1 LKRALRG
8 LVFILVL
15 AITEARLE
23 CLNWWWSPS
32 VVSALRLTATQSM
45 AIERL
50 YQDSLPAQQHASE
63 EVFGLT
69 GQIAHRIDA
78 GDYDDESLHLTERLA
93 KAQSTECEVRRHM
106 LELAAHALSL
116 EQRERLSRLLGEARE
131 EATRGRQRAGM
142 AAARAP

>member
-1 LKRALRG
+1 MERALRA
-8 LVFILVL
+8 LVFVLVL
-15 AITEARLE
+15 AGTEARLG

-78 GDYDDESLHLTERLA
+78 GDYVDESLHLTERLA
-93 KAQSTECEVRRHM
+93 KAQSTEREVRRHM
-106 LELAAHALSL
+106 LELADRALSP
-116 EQRERLSRLLGEARE
+116 EQRERLSRLVDEARE
-131 EATRGRQRAGM
+131 EATRHRQRAGM
-142 AAARAP
+142 ADARAP